1 MAGRSTF
8 ELDIRGRLGVREQ
21 LALLSLPPQLR
32 RRLLNQVTKRVRTMS
47 RKRVREQKNL
57 DGTPFA
63 PRKGDT
69 KGKKKMEA
77 GLAKLMVVT
86 RVSADE
92 AELGWKN
99 ALTRWVAAQQH
110 NGVSER
116 RTAQQMRRWNK
127 TPPGL
132 AATDKQAKR
141 LRRLVFRV
149 RQAGKKTLTRPS
161 VAWIQEHVN
170 YAKAGLLIRIL
181 DDQRSESTGAQSWEI
196 TLPKR
201 QFIGAE
207 TERDTNLLINQVLQQ
222 ILTSPR

>member
-1 MAGRSTF
+1 MARSTF
-8 ELDIRGRLGVREQ
+8 ELDVRGYLGVQEQ

-32 RRLLNQVTKRVRTMS
+32 RRLLNNVTKRVRSMS
-47 RKRVREQKNL
+47 RQRIRAQQNV

-63 PRKGDT
+63 ARKGSA

-77 GLAKLMVVT
+77 GLGKLLMVT
-86 RVSADE
+86 RLNADE
-92 AELGWKN
+92 AELGWRN
-99 ALTRWVAAQQH
+99 ALTRWVASQQH

-116 RTAQQMRRWNK
+116 RTAAQMRKWNK

-132 AATDKQAKR
+132 AATEKQAKR
-141 LRRLVFRV
+141 LRRLGFKV
-149 RQAGKKTLTRPS
+149 RQAGKKALTRPT

-181 DDQRSESTGAQSWEI
+181 DNEKTESTGAQSWDI

-201 QFIGAE
+201 QFLGAS
-207 TERDTNLLINQVLQQ
+207 TQQDTSLLVNQVLQQ
-222 ILTSPR
+222 ILHSPR

>member
-8 ELDIRGRLGVREQ
+8 ELDVRGRLGVREQ
-21 LALLSLPPQLR
+21 LALLALPPQLR

-47 RKRVREQKNL
+47 RKRQRAQQNL
-57 DGTPFA
+57 DGSAFA
-63 PRKGDT
+63 PRQGEG

-77 GLAKLMVVT
+77 GLAKLLVVT

-110 NGVSER
+110 HGVSER
-116 RTAQQMRRWNK
+116 RTAAQMRRWNK
-127 TPPGL
+127 TAPGL

-141 LRRLVFRV
+141 LRRLGFRV

-181 DDQRSESTGAQSWEI
+181 DDQRSESSGAQSWEI

-207 TERDTNLLINQVLQQ
+207 TERDTDLLISQVLQQ
-222 ILTSPR
+222 ILTSSR